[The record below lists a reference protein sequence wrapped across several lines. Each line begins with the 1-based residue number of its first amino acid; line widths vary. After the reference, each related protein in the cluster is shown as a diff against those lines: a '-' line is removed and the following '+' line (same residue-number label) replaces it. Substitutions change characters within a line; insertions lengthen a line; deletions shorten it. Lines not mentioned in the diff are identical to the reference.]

1 MNIFQ
6 YIENPHSDY
15 IKNIQIKDE
24 NNFIRN
30 SSKDIKTWIK

>member
-6 YIENPHSDY
+6 YIENRHTDY

-24 NNFIRN
+24 NNLITN
-30 SSKDIKTWIK
+30 SSGDIKT